1 MLKEHYMVGL
11 VFAFMRIVFSFVV
24 VHQLF
29 TTSWTTACQ
38 APLSPL
44 SLRVCSNSCP
54 LSQWCYLTISSSTT
68 SFFLCLQYFPA
79 SGSFPMSWLFASG
92 CQNTGASALAS
103 ILSVNIQGWFP
114 LGLTSWISLQFQ
126 GLSRV
131 FSSTKIQKHQFFSIQ
146 PSLRFNSHICTSLL
160 EKPEYCLYF
169 SEKVCAV
176 NTITG
181 PICTLVKVTW
191 LGRSHT
197 RIQLICLKFPW
208 YWPQFMLI
216 LI

>member
-11 VFAFMRIVFSFVV
+11 VFAFMRIVFPFVV

-103 ILSVNIQGWFP
+103 VLSVNIQGWFP
-114 LGLTSWISLQFQ
+114 LRLTDWSPCSSRDSRESSPAPQFKSINSSAFSLLYGLTLTSVHDYWKNQNI
-126 GLSRV
+126 V
-131 FSSTKIQKHQFFSIQ
+131 FTSQKKSVQ
-146 PSLRFNSHICTSLL
+146 
-160 EKPEYCLYF
+160 
-169 SEKVCAV
+169 
-176 NTITG
+176 
-181 PICTLVKVTW
+181 
-191 LGRSHT
+191 
-197 RIQLICLKFPW
+197 
-208 YWPQFMLI
+208 
-216 LI
+216 